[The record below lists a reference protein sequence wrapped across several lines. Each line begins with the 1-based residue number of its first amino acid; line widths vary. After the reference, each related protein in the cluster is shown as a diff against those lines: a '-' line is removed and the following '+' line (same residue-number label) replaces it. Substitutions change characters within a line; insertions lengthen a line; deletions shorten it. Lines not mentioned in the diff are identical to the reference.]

1 MTQIKYMDLF
11 IQMKR
16 NGDTQKSIAKAIG
29 ISQQSISNKLA
40 GKNEWTK
47 SEIDKICKHY
57 NKTYEE
63 LFKEYE

>member
-1 MTQIKYMDLF
+1 MTKIKYVDLF

-40 GKNEWTK
+40 GKSEWTK
-47 SEIDKICKHY
+47 SEIDNICKHY